1 VGAGAAVL
9 VGTAVVAGAAVVVGA
24 AVVELVD
31 VVDVVGATVVVV
43 VVDVVDVVVV
53 VVVVVDSTTLTVRPV
68 ENATIASESPM
79 VPAVLPAEV
88 VESEPRRPFVPLPQ
102 HFNDASSRTAHVC
115 CAPALI
121 ATAVR
126 PVPRLTAC
134 RASPISPEESPWL
147 FWFP

>member
-1 VGAGAAVL
+1 MGAGAAVV
-9 VGTAVVAGAAVVVGA
+9 VGAAVVAGAVVVVGA

-31 VVDVVGATVVVV
+31 VVGAT
-43 VVDVVDVVVV
+43 VVDVVDV

-79 VPAVLPAEV
+79 VPAVLPADV

-134 RASPISPEESPWL
+134 RASPISPEESPLL

>member
-1 VGAGAAVL
+1 VG
-9 VGTAVVAGAAVVVGA
+9 AGAAVVVGA
-24 AVVELVD
+24 AVVAGAVVVVGAAVVEL
-31 VVDVVGATVVVV
+31 VDVVGATVVVV

-79 VPAVLPAEV
+79 VPAVLPADV

-134 RASPISPEESPWL
+134 RASPISPEESPLL